1 MDQKL
6 LKAQVKG
13 KIKNLTANYGP
24 NFLEGPSKRNIRK
37 LDCQLWT
44 NNFFEGPSKREIQK
58 FNCQLWTNNFF
69 EGPSKREIQKL
80 NCQLWTKKMEAQVKG
95 FFCTFF
101 FHKNRISNQGF
112 KKKLSVLSPE
122 FYFTSWIFVKKNGTK
137 AAVSRPYQGRI
148 RAVPGPYQAQN
159 LKFHIFSFCFIH
171 DGFHFWF

>member
-1 MDQKL
+1 

-13 KIKNLTANYGP
+13 KFKNSTANYGP
-24 NFLEGPSKRNIRK
+24 KIFEGSSKR
-37 LDCQLWT
+37 
-44 NNFFEGPSKREIQK
+44 FF
-58 FNCQLWTNNFF
+58 L
-69 EGPSKREIQKL
+69 
-80 NCQLWTKKMEAQVKG
+80 
-95 FFCTFF
+95 FF
-101 FHKNRISNQGF
+101 FGTVFFQKISISNQGF

-137 AAVSRPYQGRI
+137 AAVSRPYQGHI